1 MTNLSAT
8 EDNQLPEKRINMDI
22 KCNSDRLVAYTLHD
36 ERRDS
41 LYNGVIKNAT
51 VDGSDIPASSNQFG
65 LGLTND
71 GETRLGAYTVINW
84 FPDMT
89 YSGSAD
95 NLVFIGKRGNSDDW
109 SRTTS
114 GSTVN
119 GVDVAARL
127 HTLGNPDTLT
137 PAAFSEL
144 KIPLSI
150 KGVLRKGEELKITDE
165 TNLDGEATI
174 SLVYL

>member
-1 MTNLSAT
+1 Y
-8 EDNQLPEKRINMDI
+8 P
-22 KCNSDRLVAYTLHD
+22 
-36 ERRDS
+36 
-41 LYNGVIKNAT
+41 
-51 VDGSDIPASSNQFG
+51 
-65 LGLTND
+65 ND
-71 GETRLGAYTVINW
+71 GETTLGAYTVINW

-89 YSGSAD
+89 YSGSTD
-95 NLVFIGKRGNSDDW
+95 NLVFISKKITSDDW
-109 SRTTS
+109 SRTAS

-144 KIPLSI
+144 KVPLSI
-150 KGVLRKGEELKITDE
+150 KGVLRKGEDLKITDE